1 MSGRS
6 NTLSLNVQHMDVLVS
21 FVPSKAMHAAL
32 AQPLERKAKL
42 TSTAFEAHGIESIP
56 PHMPPPSL
64 FAAKAHPP
72 CTKAA
77 DCSLV
82 EYGTH

>member
-1 MSGRS
+1 
-6 NTLSLNVQHMDVLVS
+6 MDALVS

-32 AQPLERKAKL
+32 AQPLEHKAKL
-42 TSTAFEAHGIESIP
+42 ASTAFEAHSIEGIP
-56 PHMPPPSL
+56 LHMPLPPL
-64 FAAKAHPP
+64 LAAEAHPP

>member
-1 MSGRS
+1 MSRRS
-6 NTLSLNVQHMDVLVS
+6 NSLSLNVQHMDALVS
-21 FVPSKAMHAAL
+21 FVLSEAMHAAL
-32 AQPLERKAKL
+32 AQPLEHKAKL
-42 TSTAFEAHGIESIP
+42 ASTAFEAQGIEGIP
-56 PHMPPPSL
+56 HHMPPPL
-64 FAAKAHPP
+64 LAAEAHPP